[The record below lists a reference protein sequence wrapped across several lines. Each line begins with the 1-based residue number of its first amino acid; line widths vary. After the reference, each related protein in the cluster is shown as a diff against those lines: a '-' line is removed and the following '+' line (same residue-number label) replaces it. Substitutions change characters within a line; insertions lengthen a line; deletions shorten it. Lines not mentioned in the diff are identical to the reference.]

1 MACRAWRLRFEILL
15 KSTIGIQRNSLFSLL
30 PQSCTSRISRLV
42 FVKNHHKPGNKSL
55 GLSLCSETWA
65 ALGMTRT
72 DPCNYFSSTSSSTC
86 STFSDSIAATPE
98 EDADVLAFDLGL
110 TTDAVGLGFGLLAYF
125 LQPSPRHAQS
135 RLEIKQAWSNMVC
148 TRQAKKKK
156 TQTRCVVELWF
167 KNAWLLINVIPLF
180 NTLSQLGYFLT
191 ISPTTT
197 PLRFFDFTNRQNPVD
212 QVRQKSRFEAI

>member
-1 MACRAWRLRFEILL
+1 MARRAWRLRFETLL
-15 KSTIGIQRNSLFSLL
+15 KSTIGTQRNSVFSLL
-30 PQSCTSRISRLV
+30 PQSYTSRISRLV
-42 FVKNHHKPGNKSL
+42 FVKNHHKPGNKWL

-72 DPCNYFSSTSSSTC
+72 DPCNYFSSTSSSTS

-98 EDADVLAFDLGL
+98 EDADVLAFDLSL

-125 LQPSPRHAQS
+125 LQPSPRHSQS

-156 TQTRCVVELWF
+156 TQTLIQERMAPDPCNSLVQHLESTG
-167 KNAWLLINVIPLF
+167 LLSDDIPYDHPASILQF
-180 NTLSQLGYFLT
+180 HQ
-191 ISPTTT
+191 P
-197 PLRFFDFTNRQNPVD
+197 P
-212 QVRQKSRFEAI
+212 K